1 MLSCVQHFIPQYPSL
16 CSKINGEESAEFTN
30 SLGESITVRVC
41 ASECDTV
48 ALLGR
53 VMDSNKAAASM
64 LASAVHKDLPLPHI
78 PQEQLKA
85 VQSVSLCPSQLGIWI
100 DPIGKVPVCSVIH
113 RHLTV
118 CCCLVQKSCPKVF
131 PCFCIFLL
139 CAYYF
144 HKVKVW
150 ETYRISGSLTAVM

>member
-53 VMDSNKAAASM
+53 VMDGNKAAASM

-113 RHLTV
+113 RHLMYV
-118 CCCLVQKSCPKVF
+118 V
-131 PCFCIFLL
+131 
-139 CAYYF
+139 A
-144 HKVKVW
+144 
-150 ETYRISGSLTAVM
+150 